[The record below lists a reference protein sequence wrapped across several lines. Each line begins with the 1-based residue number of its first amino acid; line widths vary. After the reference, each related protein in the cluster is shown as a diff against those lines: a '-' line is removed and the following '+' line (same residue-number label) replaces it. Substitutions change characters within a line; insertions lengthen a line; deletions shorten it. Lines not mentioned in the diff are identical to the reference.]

1 MHLIQTLLGTAVAA
15 PSRPGRAAALEY
27 SVLAGV
33 LLVVAAIGAYAV
45 LGKLDQALALLAF

>member
-1 MHLIQTLLGTAVAA
+1 MHLIQTLLGTVVAA

-27 SVLAGV
+27 SILAGM
-33 LLVVAAIGAYAV
+33 LLVAAAIGAHAM